1 MLRQTLYRFPLLY
14 YYPPCI
20 KEKTSNLTYLFMI
33 CLCFVLS
40 PICPILLTT
49 YYEHSSEKARK
60 LAKIK
65 DSNLIRTL
73 QESRMKR
80 IQLLKFLQI
89 ELGTEVFL
97 QVSIQIL
104 ILLLASTKTDTT
116 GGLEI
121 IFNQRTFGIDAT
133 TVLVLSISWSL
144 KTCIMLHLKNV
155 KTEKGICPIT
165 SKIFIFAWGVFASVR
180 RILSIVCMFIPS
192 MGLFSILH
200 HIEYEQIPFQMRLE
214 YAKRFPITRGWKF
227 LPMGLKM

>member
-1 MLRQTLYRFPLLY
+1 
-14 YYPPCI
+14 
-20 KEKTSNLTYLFMI
+20 MI

-165 SKIFIFAWGVFASVR
+165 SKIFIFTS
-180 RILSIVCMFIPS
+180 
-192 MGLFSILH
+192 LFL
-200 HIEYEQIPFQMRLE
+200 YP
-214 YAKRFPITRGWKF
+214 
-227 LPMGLKM
+227 

>member
-1 MLRQTLYRFPLLY
+1 M
-14 YYPPCI
+14 
-20 KEKTSNLTYLFMI
+20 
-33 CLCFVLS
+33 
-40 PICPILLTT
+40 
-49 YYEHSSEKARK
+49 
-60 LAKIK
+60 AKIK

-133 TVLVLSISWSL
+133 TVLVLSISWS
-144 KTCIMLHLKNV
+144 
-155 KTEKGICPIT
+155 
-165 SKIFIFAWGVFASVR
+165 
-180 RILSIVCMFIPS
+180 
-192 MGLFSILH
+192 
-200 HIEYEQIPFQMRLE
+200 
-214 YAKRFPITRGWKF
+214 
-227 LPMGLKM
+227 